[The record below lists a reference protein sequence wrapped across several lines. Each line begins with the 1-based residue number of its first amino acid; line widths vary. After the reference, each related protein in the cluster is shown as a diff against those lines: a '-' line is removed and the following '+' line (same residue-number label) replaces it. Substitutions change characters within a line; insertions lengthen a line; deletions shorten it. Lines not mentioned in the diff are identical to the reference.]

1 MKLKVRYD
9 ERNQTIVLDEKA
21 MEDMW
26 ICLGLENDE
35 EMSLEEKEQ
44 LIQERFNE
52 KFNRPEYNNLHKFE
66 RHKGDCGSMYFE
78 ENNNFNYI
86 GPQINEVRDKDV
98 FFKEEL
104 DRERRWE
111 DDEIIERIYE
121 IFPSETA
128 EMIITIAIE
137 GYSVREYASHID
149 DTPNNVSHRYRRALR
164 KLKKLFK

>member
-1 MKLKVRYD
+1 MKLRVRYD
-9 ERNQTIVLDEKA
+9 ERYQTIVLDEKT
-21 MEDMW
+21 MDDMW
-26 ICLGLENDE
+26 VCLEIENDE
-35 EMSLEEKEQ
+35 DMPLEKKER
-44 LIQERFNE
+44 LIQESFNK
-52 KFNRPEYNNLHKFE
+52 KFNRPEYNNLHKFG

-121 IFPSETA
+121 VFPSETA
-128 EMIITIAIE
+128 EMVIAIAIK
-137 GYSVREYASHID
+137 GYSVSEYEIPSLL
-149 DTPNNVSHRYRRALR
+149 YRIC
-164 KLKKLFK
+164 KK